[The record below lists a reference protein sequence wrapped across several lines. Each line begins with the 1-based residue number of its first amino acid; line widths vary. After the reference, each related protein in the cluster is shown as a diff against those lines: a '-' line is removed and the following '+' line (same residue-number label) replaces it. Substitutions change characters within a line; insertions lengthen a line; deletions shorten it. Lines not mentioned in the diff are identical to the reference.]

1 MKYSIFYK
9 NLKLF
14 NYSSFSCD
22 IIIEWVIK
30 IGGSLFPQKAI
41 DLADALKGQKC
52 LFVIGGGEFANLIR
66 KYDSEIGFSEDIT
79 HETAIDSMDILAKL
93 LNDKL
98 AFTEISYTI
107 EDAKRIS
114 DSNKIPIMICSQIL
128 KDQDPFKHSWDVTSD
143 SIAAYIASLL
153 DAKLL
158 IATNV
163 NGIYTK
169 DPSLSGAELI
179 NEIGVNKLLTFD
191 ESSIDLMLPT
201 LLMKYGLNCYVVNGE
216 YPERVLS
223 IINEDDVNLDKSF
236 EYTFI
241 HNE

>member
-1 MKYSIFYK
+1 MEGE
-9 NLKLF
+9 N
-14 NYSSFSCD
+14 
-22 IIIEWVIK
+22 
-30 IGGSLFPQKAI
+30 
-41 DLADALKGQKC
+41 C

-66 KYDSEIGFSEDIT
+66 KYDVEIGFSEDAT
-79 HETAIDSMDILAKL
+79 HETAIDSMDIMAKL

-98 AFTEISYTI
+98 AFTEISYAI
-107 EDAKRIS
+107 EEAKSIS
-114 DSNKIPIMICSQIL
+114 DSNKIPIMICSDIL
-128 KDQDPFKHSWDVTSD
+128 KENEPFAHSWDVTSD

-179 NEIGVNKLLTFD
+179 NEIDVNKLLTFD

-201 LLMKYGLNCYVVNGE
+201 LLIEYGLDCYVVNGE

-223 IINEDDVNLDKSF
+223 IMNNENNEDSF

>member
-1 MKYSIFYK
+1 MEGK
-9 NLKLF
+9 N
-14 NYSSFSCD
+14 
-22 IIIEWVIK
+22 
-30 IGGSLFPQKAI
+30 
-41 DLADALKGQKC
+41 C

-66 KYDSEIGFSEDIT
+66 KYDGEIGFSEDVT

-107 EDAKRIS
+107 DEAKSIA
-114 DSNKIPIMICSQIL
+114 DSNKIPIMICSEIL
-128 KDQDPFKHSWDVTSD
+128 KENEPFKHSWDVTSD

-179 NEIGVNKLLTFD
+179 SEIDVNELLTFD
-191 ESSIDLMLPT
+191 ESSIDLMLPA
-201 LLMKYGLNCYVVNGE
+201 LLIEYGLDCYVVNGE
-216 YPERVLS
+216 YPQRVLS
-223 IINEDDVNLDKSF
+223 IMNNEDCSF
-236 EYTFI
+236 EI
-241 HNE
+241 GRAHV

>member
-1 MKYSIFYK
+1 MA
-9 NLKLF
+9 N
-14 NYSSFSCD
+14 
-22 IIIEWVIK
+22 
-30 IGGSLFPQKAI
+30 
-41 DLADALKGQKC
+41 ALDGQNC

-66 KYDSEIGFSEDIT
+66 KYDGEIGFSEDVT

-107 EDAKRIS
+107 DEAKSIA
-114 DSNKIPIMICSQIL
+114 DSNKIPIMICSEIL
-128 KDQDPFKHSWDVTSD
+128 KENEPFKHSWDVTSD

-153 DAKLL
+153 NAKLL

-179 NEIGVNKLLTFD
+179 REIDVNKLLTFD

-201 LLMKYGLNCYVVNGE
+201 LLIEYGLDCYVVNGE
-216 YPERVLS
+216 YPDRVLS
-223 IINEDDVNLDKSF
+223 IMNNEDCSF

-241 HNE
+241 HND

>member
-1 MKYSIFYK
+1 M
-9 NLKLF
+9 
-14 NYSSFSCD
+14 
-22 IIIEWVIK
+22 
-30 IGGSLFPQKAI
+30 
-41 DLADALKGQKC
+41 
-52 LFVIGGGEFANLIR
+52 FVIGGGEFANLIR
-66 KYDSEIGFSEDIT
+66 KYDGEIGFSQDIT

-107 EDAKRIS
+107 EEAIS
-114 DSNKIPIMICSQIL
+114 ISNLNKIPIMICSDIL
-128 KDQDPFKHSWDVTSD
+128 KENEPFEHSWNVTSD
-143 SIAAYIASLL
+143 SIASYIASLFN
-153 DAKLL
+153 AKLL

-179 NEIGVNKLLTFD
+179 NEIDVNKLLTFD

-201 LLMKYGLNCYVVNGE
+201 LLIEYGLDCYVVNGE
-216 YPERVLS
+216 FPERVLS
-223 IINEDDVNLDKSF
+223 IMGNEMNDGDCSF

>member
-1 MKYSIFYK
+1 MA
-9 NLKLF
+9 N
-14 NYSSFSCD
+14 
-22 IIIEWVIK
+22 
-30 IGGSLFPQKAI
+30 
-41 DLADALKGQKC
+41 ALEGKSC

-66 KYDSEIGFSEDIT
+66 KYDGEIGFSEDVT

-107 EDAKRIS
+107 DEAKSIA
-114 DSNKIPIMICSQIL
+114 DSNKIPIMICSEIL
-128 KDQDPFKHSWDVTSD
+128 KENEPFKHSWDVTSD

-179 NEIGVNKLLTFD
+179 REIDVNKLLTFD

-201 LLMKYGLNCYVVNGE
+201 LLIEYGLDCYVVNGE
-216 YPERVLS
+216 YPDRVLS
-223 IINEDDVNLDKSF
+223 IMNNEDCSF

-241 HNE
+241 HND

>member
-1 MKYSIFYK
+1 MA
-9 NLKLF
+9 N
-14 NYSSFSCD
+14 
-22 IIIEWVIK
+22 
-30 IGGSLFPQKAI
+30 
-41 DLADALKGQKC
+41 ALEGQNC

-66 KYDSEIGFSEDIT
+66 KYDVEIGFSQDVT

-107 EDAKRIS
+107 EEANRIS
-114 DSNKIPIMICSQIL
+114 DSNKIPIMICSEIL
-128 KDQDPFKHSWDVTSD
+128 KENEPFKHSWDVTSD

-153 DAKLL
+153 NAKIL

-163 NGIYTK
+163 NGIYPK

-179 NEIGVNKLLTFD
+179 SEIDVNELLTFD

-201 LLMKYGLNCYVVNGE
+201 LLIEYGLDSYVVNGK

-223 IINEDDVNLDKSF
+223 IMNDDDCSF

-241 HNE
+241 HNEK

>member
-1 MKYSIFYK
+1 M
-9 NLKLF
+9 
-14 NYSSFSCD
+14 
-22 IIIEWVIK
+22 IEWVIK
-30 IGGSLFPQKAI
+30 IGGSLFPRKAI
-41 DLADALKGQKC
+41 ELANALEGQNC

-66 KYDSEIGFSEDIT
+66 KYDVEIGFSQDVT

-107 EDAKRIS
+107 EEANRIS
-114 DSNKIPIMICSQIL
+114 DSNKIPIMICSEIL
-128 KDQDPFKHSWDVTSD
+128 KENEPFKHSWDVTSD

-153 DAKLL
+153 NAKIL

-179 NEIGVNKLLTFD
+179 SEIDVNELLTFD
-191 ESSIDLMLPT
+191 ESSVDLMLPA
-201 LLMKYGLNCYVVNGE
+201 LLIEHGLDCYVVNGE
-216 YPERVLS
+216 YPERALS
-223 IINEDDVNLDKSF
+223 IMNNEDCSF

-241 HNE
+241 HNEK

>member
-1 MKYSIFYK
+1 M
-9 NLKLF
+9 
-14 NYSSFSCD
+14 
-22 IIIEWVIK
+22 
-30 IGGSLFPQKAI
+30 
-41 DLADALKGQKC
+41 
-52 LFVIGGGEFANLIR
+52 FVIGGGEFANLIR
-66 KYDSEIGFSEDIT
+66 KYDGEIEFSEDVT

-107 EDAKRIS
+107 EEAKSIS
-114 DSNKIPIMICSQIL
+114 DSNKIPIMICSDIL
-128 KDQDPFKHSWDVTSD
+128 HENEPFAHSWDVTSD

-179 NEIGVNKLLTFD
+179 KEIDVNKLLTFD

-201 LLMKYGLNCYVVNGE
+201 LLIEYGLDCYVVNGE
-216 YPERVLS
+216 YPERIMS
-223 IINEDDVNLDKSF
+223 IMNNENKDSF

>member
-1 MKYSIFYK
+1 MEGE
-9 NLKLF
+9 N
-14 NYSSFSCD
+14 
-22 IIIEWVIK
+22 
-30 IGGSLFPQKAI
+30 
-41 DLADALKGQKC
+41 C

-66 KYDSEIGFSEDIT
+66 KYDNEIEFSEDVT
-79 HETAIDSMDILAKL
+79 HETAIDAMDILAKL

-98 AFTEISYTI
+98 AFTDICYTI
-107 EDAKRIS
+107 EEAIGIS
-114 DSNKIPIMICSQIL
+114 DLNKIPIMICSDIL
-128 KDQDPFKHSWDVTSD
+128 KENEPFAHSWDVTSD
-143 SIAAYIASLL
+143 SIATYIASLL
-153 DAKLL
+153 NAKLL

-179 NEIGVNKLLTFD
+179 NEIDVNKLLTFD

-201 LLMKYGLNCYVVNGE
+201 LLIEYGLDCYVINGE

-223 IINEDDVNLDKSF
+223 IMNNENKDSF

>member
-1 MKYSIFYK
+1 MEGE
-9 NLKLF
+9 N
-14 NYSSFSCD
+14 
-22 IIIEWVIK
+22 
-30 IGGSLFPQKAI
+30 
-41 DLADALKGQKC
+41 C

-66 KYDSEIGFSEDIT
+66 KYDNEMEFSEDVT
-79 HETAIDSMDILAKL
+79 HETAIDAMDILAKL

-107 EDAKRIS
+107 EEAIRIS
-114 DSNKIPIMICSQIL
+114 DLNKIPIMICSDIL
-128 KDQDPFKHSWDVTSD
+128 KENEPFAHSWDVTSD

-179 NEIGVNKLLTFD
+179 NEIDVNELLTFD

-201 LLMKYGLNCYVVNGE
+201 LLIEYGLDCYVVNGE
-216 YPERVLS
+216 HPERVLS
-223 IINEDDVNLDKSF
+223 IIQNNGVIAENSF

>member
-1 MKYSIFYK
+1 MEGE
-9 NLKLF
+9 N
-14 NYSSFSCD
+14 
-22 IIIEWVIK
+22 
-30 IGGSLFPQKAI
+30 
-41 DLADALKGQKC
+41 C

-66 KYDSEIGFSEDIT
+66 KYDKEIEFSQDVT
-79 HETAIDSMDILAKL
+79 HETAIDAMDILAKL

-98 AFTEISYTI
+98 ALS
-107 EDAKRIS
+107 IS
-114 DSNKIPIMICSQIL
+114 DLNKIPIMICSDIL
-128 KDQDPFKHSWDVTSD
+128 KENDPFAHSWDVTSD

-179 NEIGVNKLLTFD
+179 NEIDVNKLLTFD

-201 LLMKYGLNCYVVNGE
+201 LLIEYGLDCYVVNGE

-223 IINEDDVNLDKSF
+223 IMNNENNEDSF

>member
-1 MKYSIFYK
+1 MEGE
-9 NLKLF
+9 N
-14 NYSSFSCD
+14 
-22 IIIEWVIK
+22 
-30 IGGSLFPQKAI
+30 
-41 DLADALKGQKC
+41 C
-52 LFVIGGGEFANLIR
+52 LFVVGGGEFANLIR
-66 KYDSEIGFSEDIT
+66 KYDSQIGFSEDVT

-98 AFTEISYTI
+98 AFTQISYTI
-107 EDAKRIS
+107 EEAKRIS

-128 KDQDPFKHSWDVTSD
+128 QENEPFEHSWDVTSD

-153 DAKLL
+153 EAKLL

-179 NEIGVNKLLTFD
+179 NEIDVNELLSFD
-191 ESSIDLMLPT
+191 ESSIDLSLPT
-201 LLMKYGLNCYVVNGE
+201 LLIEYGLDCYVVNGE
-216 YPERVLS
+216 YPQRVLS
-223 IINEDDVNLDKSF
+223 IMKDEDCSF

-241 HNE
+241 RNE

>member
-1 MKYSIFYK
+1 MA
-9 NLKLF
+9 N
-14 NYSSFSCD
+14 
-22 IIIEWVIK
+22 
-30 IGGSLFPQKAI
+30 
-41 DLADALKGQKC
+41 ALEGQNC

-66 KYDSEIGFSEDIT
+66 KYDVEIGFSQDVT

-107 EDAKRIS
+107 EEANRIS
-114 DSNKIPIMICSQIL
+114 DSNKIPIMICSEIL
-128 KDQDPFKHSWDVTSD
+128 KENEPFKHSWDVTSD

-153 DAKLL
+153 NAKIL

-163 NGIYTK
+163 NGIYTI

-179 NEIGVNKLLTFD
+179 SEIDVNELLTFD
-191 ESSIDLMLPT
+191 ESSVDLMLPA
-201 LLMKYGLNCYVVNGE
+201 LLIEHGLDCYVVNGE
-216 YPERVLS
+216 YPERALS
-223 IINEDDVNLDKSF
+223 IMNNEDCSF

>member
-1 MKYSIFYK
+1 MA
-9 NLKLF
+9 N
-14 NYSSFSCD
+14 
-22 IIIEWVIK
+22 
-30 IGGSLFPQKAI
+30 
-41 DLADALKGQKC
+41 ALEGQNC

-66 KYDSEIGFSEDIT
+66 KYDVEIGFSQDVT

-107 EDAKRIS
+107 EEANRIS
-114 DSNKIPIMICSQIL
+114 DSNKIPIMICSEIL
-128 KDQDPFKHSWDVTSD
+128 KENEPFKHSWDVTSD

-153 DAKLL
+153 NAKIL

-179 NEIGVNKLLTFD
+179 SEIDVNELLTFD

-201 LLMKYGLNCYVVNGE
+201 LLIEYGLDSYVVNGK
-216 YPERVLS
+216 YPKRVLS
-223 IINEDDVNLDKSF
+223 IMNDDDCSF

-241 HNE
+241 HNEK

>member
-1 MKYSIFYK
+1 MEGE
-9 NLKLF
+9 N
-14 NYSSFSCD
+14 
-22 IIIEWVIK
+22 
-30 IGGSLFPQKAI
+30 
-41 DLADALKGQKC
+41 C

-66 KYDSEIGFSEDIT
+66 KYDNEMEFSEDVT
-79 HETAIDSMDILAKL
+79 HETAIDAMDILAKL

-98 AFTEISYTI
+98 AFTDICYTI
-107 EDAKRIS
+107 EEAIGIS
-114 DSNKIPIMICSQIL
+114 DLNKIPIMICSDIL
-128 KDQDPFKHSWDVTSD
+128 KENEPFAHSWDVTSD

-179 NEIGVNKLLTFD
+179 NEIDVNKLLTFD

-201 LLMKYGLNCYVVNGE
+201 LLIEYGLDCYVVNGE
-216 YPERVLS
+216 FPERVLS
-223 IINEDDVNLDKSF
+223 IMGNEMNDGDCSF

>member
-1 MKYSIFYK
+1 MEGE
-9 NLKLF
+9 N
-14 NYSSFSCD
+14 
-22 IIIEWVIK
+22 
-30 IGGSLFPQKAI
+30 
-41 DLADALKGQKC
+41 C

-66 KYDSEIGFSEDIT
+66 KYDNEMEFSEDVT
-79 HETAIDSMDILAKL
+79 HETAIDAMDILVKL

-107 EDAKRIS
+107 EEAISIS
-114 DSNKIPIMICSQIL
+114 DLNKIPIMICSDIL
-128 KDQDPFKHSWDVTSD
+128 KENDPFAHSWDVTSD

-179 NEIGVNKLLTFD
+179 NEIDVNKLLTFD

-201 LLMKYGLNCYVVNGE
+201 LLIEYGLDCYVVNGE
-216 YPERVLS
+216 YPERVLA
-223 IINEDDVNLDKSF
+223 IIENGTDIDLENSF

-241 HNE
+241 RNE

>member
-1 MKYSIFYK
+1 MA
-9 NLKLF
+9 N
-14 NYSSFSCD
+14 
-22 IIIEWVIK
+22 
-30 IGGSLFPQKAI
+30 
-41 DLADALKGQKC
+41 ALEGQNC

-66 KYDSEIGFSEDIT
+66 KYDEEIVFSEDVT

-107 EDAKRIS
+107 DEAKSIA
-114 DSNKIPIMICSQIL
+114 DSNKIPVMICSEIL
-128 KDQDPFKHSWDVTSD
+128 KENEPFKHSWDVTSD

-153 DAKLL
+153 NAKLL

-169 DPSLSGAELI
+169 DPSFSGAELI
-179 NEIGVNKLLTFD
+179 SEIDVNELLTFD

-201 LLMKYGLNCYVVNGE
+201 LLIEYGLDCYVVNGE

-223 IINEDDVNLDKSF
+223 IMNNDDCSF

-241 HNE
+241 HNEK

>member
-1 MKYSIFYK
+1 M
-9 NLKLF
+9 
-14 NYSSFSCD
+14 
-22 IIIEWVIK
+22 
-30 IGGSLFPQKAI
+30 
-41 DLADALKGQKC
+41 
-52 LFVIGGGEFANLIR
+52 FVIGGGEFANLIR
-66 KYDSEIGFSEDIT
+66 KYDNEIEFSEDVT
-79 HETAIDSMDILAKL
+79 HETAIDAMDILAKL

-98 AFTEISYTI
+98 AFTDICYTI
-107 EDAKRIS
+107 EEAIGIS
-114 DSNKIPIMICSQIL
+114 DLKKIPIMICSDIL
-128 KDQDPFKHSWDVTSD
+128 KENEPFAHSWDVTSD

-153 DAKLL
+153 NAKLL

-179 NEIGVNKLLTFD
+179 NEIDVNKLLTFD

-201 LLMKYGLNCYVVNGE
+201 LLIEYGLDCYVVNGE
-216 YPERVLS
+216 FPERVLS
-223 IINEDDVNLDKSF
+223 IMGNEMNDGDCSF

>member
-1 MKYSIFYK
+1 MEGE
-9 NLKLF
+9 N
-14 NYSSFSCD
+14 
-22 IIIEWVIK
+22 
-30 IGGSLFPQKAI
+30 
-41 DLADALKGQKC
+41 C

-66 KYDSEIGFSEDIT
+66 KYDEEIEFSEDVT
-79 HETAIDSMDILAKL
+79 HETAIDAMDILAKL

-98 AFTEISYTI
+98 AFTDICYTI
-107 EDAKRIS
+107 EEAIGIS
-114 DSNKIPIMICSQIL
+114 DLKKIPIMVCSDIL
-128 KDQDPFKHSWDVTSD
+128 KENEPFAHSWDVTSD

-153 DAKLL
+153 NAKLL

-179 NEIGVNKLLTFD
+179 NEIDVNKLLTFD

-201 LLMKYGLNCYVVNGE
+201 LLIEYGLDCYVVNGE
-216 YPERVLS
+216 FPERVLS
-223 IINEDDVNLDKSF
+223 IMGNEMNDGDCSF

>member
-1 MKYSIFYK
+1 M
-9 NLKLF
+9 
-14 NYSSFSCD
+14 
-22 IIIEWVIK
+22 
-30 IGGSLFPQKAI
+30 
-41 DLADALKGQKC
+41 
-52 LFVIGGGEFANLIR
+52 
-66 KYDSEIGFSEDIT
+66 
-79 HETAIDSMDILAKL
+79 
-93 LNDKL
+93 
-98 AFTEISYTI
+98 
-107 EDAKRIS
+107 
-114 DSNKIPIMICSQIL
+114 
-128 KDQDPFKHSWDVTSD
+128 
-143 SIAAYIASLL
+143 

-179 NEIGVNKLLTFD
+179 NEIDVNKLLTFD

-201 LLMKYGLNCYVVNGE
+201 LLIEYGLDCYVVNGE

-223 IINEDDVNLDKSF
+223 IMNNENNEDSF

>member
-1 MKYSIFYK
+1 MA
-9 NLKLF
+9 N
-14 NYSSFSCD
+14 
-22 IIIEWVIK
+22 
-30 IGGSLFPQKAI
+30 
-41 DLADALKGQKC
+41 ALEGQNC

-66 KYDSEIGFSEDIT
+66 KYDVEIGFSQDVT

-107 EDAKRIS
+107 EEANRIS
-114 DSNKIPIMICSQIL
+114 DSNKIPIMICSEIL
-128 KDQDPFKHSWDVTSD
+128 KENEPFKHSWDVTSD

-179 NEIGVNKLLTFD
+179 SEIDVNELLTFD
-191 ESSIDLMLPT
+191 ESSVDLMLPA
-201 LLMKYGLNCYVVNGE
+201 LLIEHGLDCYVVNGE
-216 YPERVLS
+216 YPERALS
-223 IINEDDVNLDKSF
+223 IMNNEDCSF

>member
-1 MKYSIFYK
+1 M
-9 NLKLF
+9 
-14 NYSSFSCD
+14 
-22 IIIEWVIK
+22 
-30 IGGSLFPQKAI
+30 
-41 DLADALKGQKC
+41 KGQKC

-66 KYDSEIGFSEDIT
+66 KYDAEIGFSEDIT

-98 AFTEISYTI
+98 AFTEISYTV
-107 EDAKRIS
+107 EDAIGIS
-114 DSNKIPIMICSQIL
+114 NLNKIPIMICSDIL
-128 KDQDPFKHSWDVTSD
+128 NENEPFEHSWNVTSD

-179 NEIGVNKLLTFD
+179 REIDVNKLLTFD

-201 LLMKYGLNCYVVNGE
+201 LLIEYGLDCYVVNGE
-216 YPERVLS
+216 CPDRVLS
-223 IINEDDVNLDKSF
+223 IMNDGDCSF

>member
-1 MKYSIFYK
+1 MEGE
-9 NLKLF
+9 N
-14 NYSSFSCD
+14 
-22 IIIEWVIK
+22 
-30 IGGSLFPQKAI
+30 
-41 DLADALKGQKC
+41 C

-66 KYDSEIGFSEDIT
+66 KYDNEMEFSEDVT
-79 HETAIDSMDILAKL
+79 QETAIDAMDILAKL

-107 EDAKRIS
+107 DEAKGIA
-114 DSNKIPIMICSQIL
+114 DSNKIPIMICSEIL
-128 KDQDPFKHSWDVTSD
+128 KENEPFKHSWDVTSD

-153 DAKLL
+153 NAKIL

-179 NEIGVNKLLTFD
+179 SEIDVNELLTFD
-191 ESSIDLMLPT
+191 ESSVDLMLPA
-201 LLMKYGLNCYVVNGE
+201 LLIEHGLDCYVVNGE
-216 YPERVLS
+216 YPERVLA
-223 IINEDDVNLDKSF
+223 IIQSGGEIAEDSF

>member
-1 MKYSIFYK
+1 M
-9 NLKLF
+9 
-14 NYSSFSCD
+14 
-22 IIIEWVIK
+22 
-30 IGGSLFPQKAI
+30 
-41 DLADALKGQKC
+41 KGQNC

-66 KYDSEIGFSEDIT
+66 KYDDEIEFSEDVT

-98 AFTEISYTI
+98 AFTEISYAI
-107 EDAKRIS
+107 EEAKSIS

-128 KDQDPFKHSWDVTSD
+128 KENEPFKHSWDVTSD

-153 DAKLL
+153 NAKLL

-179 NEIGVNKLLTFD
+179 SEIDVNELLTFD
-191 ESSIDLMLPT
+191 ESSVDLMLPA
-201 LLMKYGLNCYVVNGE
+201 LLIEHGLDCYVVNGE
-216 YPERVLS
+216 YPERALS
-223 IINEDDVNLDKSF
+223 IMNNEDCSF

-241 HNE
+241 HMNK

>member
-1 MKYSIFYK
+1 MA
-9 NLKLF
+9 N
-14 NYSSFSCD
+14 
-22 IIIEWVIK
+22 
-30 IGGSLFPQKAI
+30 
-41 DLADALKGQKC
+41 ALEGQNC

-66 KYDSEIGFSEDIT
+66 KYDVEIGFSQDVT

-107 EDAKRIS
+107 EEANRIS
-114 DSNKIPIMICSQIL
+114 DSNKIPIMICSEIL
-128 KDQDPFKHSWDVTSD
+128 KENEPFKHSWDVTSD

-153 DAKLL
+153 NAKIL

-179 NEIGVNKLLTFD
+179 SEIDVNELLTFD
-191 ESSIDLMLPT
+191 ESSVDLMLPA
-201 LLMKYGLNCYVVNGE
+201 LLIEHGLDCYVVNGE
-216 YPERVLS
+216 YPERALS
-223 IINEDDVNLDKSF
+223 IMNNEDCSF

>member
-1 MKYSIFYK
+1 MA
-9 NLKLF
+9 N
-14 NYSSFSCD
+14 
-22 IIIEWVIK
+22 
-30 IGGSLFPQKAI
+30 
-41 DLADALKGQKC
+41 ALEGQNC

-66 KYDSEIGFSEDIT
+66 KYDVEIGFSQDVT

-107 EDAKRIS
+107 EEAKSIS
-114 DSNKIPIMICSQIL
+114 DSNKIPIMICSGIL
-128 KDQDPFKHSWDVTSD
+128 KENEPFKHSWDVTSD

-153 DAKLL
+153 DAKIL

-179 NEIGVNKLLTFD
+179 SEIDVNELLTFD
-191 ESSIDLMLPT
+191 ESSVDLMLPT
-201 LLMKYGLNCYVVNGE
+201 LLIEYGLDSYVVNGK

-223 IINEDDVNLDKSF
+223 IMNDDDCSF

-241 HNE
+241 HNEK

>member
-1 MKYSIFYK
+1 MA
-9 NLKLF
+9 N
-14 NYSSFSCD
+14 
-22 IIIEWVIK
+22 
-30 IGGSLFPQKAI
+30 
-41 DLADALKGQKC
+41 ALEGQNC

-66 KYDSEIGFSEDIT
+66 KYDTEIGFSEDVT

-107 EDAKRIS
+107 DEAKSIA
-114 DSNKIPIMICSQIL
+114 DSNKIPIMICSEIL
-128 KDQDPFKHSWDVTSD
+128 KENEPFKHSWDVTSD

-179 NEIGVNKLLTFD
+179 REIDVNKLLTFD

-201 LLMKYGLNCYVVNGE
+201 LLIEYGLGCYVVNGE
-216 YPERVLS
+216 YPDRVLS
-223 IINEDDVNLDKSF
+223 IMNNEDCSF

-241 HNE
+241 HND

>member
-1 MKYSIFYK
+1 MA
-9 NLKLF
+9 N
-14 NYSSFSCD
+14 
-22 IIIEWVIK
+22 
-30 IGGSLFPQKAI
+30 
-41 DLADALKGQKC
+41 ALEGQNC

-66 KYDSEIGFSEDIT
+66 KYDVEIGFSQDVT

-107 EDAKRIS
+107 EEANRIS
-114 DSNKIPIMICSQIL
+114 DSNKIPIMICSEIL
-128 KDQDPFKHSWDVTSD
+128 KENEPFKHSWDVTSD

-153 DAKLL
+153 NAKLL

-179 NEIGVNKLLTFD
+179 NEIDVNKLLTFD

-201 LLMKYGLNCYVVNGE
+201 LLIEYGLDSYVVNGK

-223 IINEDDVNLDKSF
+223 IMNDDDCSF

-241 HNE
+241 HNEK

>member
-1 MKYSIFYK
+1 LEGE
-9 NLKLF
+9 N
-14 NYSSFSCD
+14 
-22 IIIEWVIK
+22 
-30 IGGSLFPQKAI
+30 
-41 DLADALKGQKC
+41 C

-66 KYDSEIGFSEDIT
+66 KYDNEIEFSEDVT
-79 HETAIDSMDILAKL
+79 HETAIDAMDILAKL

-98 AFTEISYTI
+98 AFTDICYTI
-107 EDAKRIS
+107 EEAIGIS
-114 DSNKIPIMICSQIL
+114 DLKKIPIMICSDIL
-128 KDQDPFKHSWDVTSD
+128 KENEPFAHSWDVTSD

-153 DAKLL
+153 NAKLL

-179 NEIGVNKLLTFD
+179 NEIDVNKLLTFD

-201 LLMKYGLNCYVVNGE
+201 LLIEYGLDCYVVNGE
-216 YPERVLS
+216 FPERVLS
-223 IINEDDVNLDKSF
+223 IMGNEMNDGDCSF

>member
-1 MKYSIFYK
+1 MA
-9 NLKLF
+9 N
-14 NYSSFSCD
+14 
-22 IIIEWVIK
+22 
-30 IGGSLFPQKAI
+30 
-41 DLADALKGQKC
+41 ALEGQNC

-66 KYDSEIGFSEDIT
+66 KYDVEIGFSQDVT

-107 EDAKRIS
+107 EEAKSIS
-114 DSNKIPIMICSQIL
+114 DSNKIPIMICSEIL
-128 KDQDPFKHSWDVTSD
+128 KENEPFKHSWDVTSD

-153 DAKLL
+153 NAKLL

-179 NEIGVNKLLTFD
+179 SEIDVNELLTFD
-191 ESSIDLMLPT
+191 ESSVDLMLPT
-201 LLMKYGLNCYVVNGE
+201 LLIEYGLDSYVVNGK

-223 IINEDDVNLDKSF
+223 IMNDDDCSF

-241 HNE
+241 HNEK

>member
-1 MKYSIFYK
+1 MEGE
-9 NLKLF
+9 N
-14 NYSSFSCD
+14 
-22 IIIEWVIK
+22 
-30 IGGSLFPQKAI
+30 
-41 DLADALKGQKC
+41 C

-66 KYDSEIGFSEDIT
+66 KYDNEMEFSEDVT
-79 HETAIDSMDILAKL
+79 HETAIDAMDILAKL

-107 EDAKRIS
+107 EEAISIS
-114 DSNKIPIMICSQIL
+114 DLNKIPIMICSDIL
-128 KDQDPFKHSWDVTSD
+128 KENEPFAHSWDVTSD

-179 NEIGVNKLLTFD
+179 SEIDVNELLTFD
-191 ESSIDLMLPT
+191 ESSVDLMLPT
-201 LLMKYGLNCYVVNGE
+201 LLIEYGLDSYVVNGK

-223 IINEDDVNLDKSF
+223 IMNDDDCSF

-241 HNE
+241 HNEK

>member
-1 MKYSIFYK
+1 M
-9 NLKLF
+9 
-14 NYSSFSCD
+14 
-22 IIIEWVIK
+22 
-30 IGGSLFPQKAI
+30 
-41 DLADALKGQKC
+41 
-52 LFVIGGGEFANLIR
+52 FVIGGGEFANLIR
-66 KYDSEIGFSEDIT
+66 KYDGEIGFSQDIT

-107 EDAKRIS
+107 EEAIS
-114 DSNKIPIMICSQIL
+114 ISNLNKIPIMICSDIL
-128 KDQDPFKHSWDVTSD
+128 KENEPFEHSWNVTSD
-143 SIAAYIASLL
+143 SIASYIASLFN
-153 DAKLL
+153 AKLL

-179 NEIGVNKLLTFD
+179 REIDVTKLLTFD

-201 LLMKYGLNCYVVNGE
+201 LLIEYGLDCYVVNGE
-216 YPERVLS
+216 YPQRVLS
-223 IINEDDVNLDKSF
+223 IMENKVVDLGDSF

>member
-1 MKYSIFYK
+1 MA
-9 NLKLF
+9 N
-14 NYSSFSCD
+14 
-22 IIIEWVIK
+22 
-30 IGGSLFPQKAI
+30 
-41 DLADALKGQKC
+41 ALEGQNC

-66 KYDSEIGFSEDIT
+66 KYDVEIGFSQDVT

-107 EDAKRIS
+107 EEANRIS
-114 DSNKIPIMICSQIL
+114 DSNKIPIMICSEIL
-128 KDQDPFKHSWDVTSD
+128 KENEPFKHSWDVTSD

-153 DAKLL
+153 NAKIL

-179 NEIGVNKLLTFD
+179 SEIDVNELLTFD
-191 ESSIDLMLPT
+191 ESSVDLMLPA
-201 LLMKYGLNCYVVNGE
+201 LLIEHGLDCYVVNGE
-216 YPERVLS
+216 YPERALS
-223 IINEDDVNLDKSF
+223 IMNNGDCSF

>member
-1 MKYSIFYK
+1 MA
-9 NLKLF
+9 N
-14 NYSSFSCD
+14 
-22 IIIEWVIK
+22 
-30 IGGSLFPQKAI
+30 
-41 DLADALKGQKC
+41 ALEGQNC

-66 KYDSEIGFSEDIT
+66 KYDVEIGFSQDVT

-107 EDAKRIS
+107 EEANRIS
-114 DSNKIPIMICSQIL
+114 DSNKIPIMICSEIL
-128 KDQDPFKHSWDVTSD
+128 KENEPFKHSWDVTSD

-179 NEIGVNKLLTFD
+179 SEIDVNELLTFD
-191 ESSIDLMLPT
+191 ESSVDLMLPT
-201 LLMKYGLNCYVVNGE
+201 LLIEYGLDSYVVNGK

-223 IINEDDVNLDKSF
+223 IMNDDDCSF

-241 HNE
+241 HNK

>member
-1 MKYSIFYK
+1 MEGE
-9 NLKLF
+9 N
-14 NYSSFSCD
+14 
-22 IIIEWVIK
+22 
-30 IGGSLFPQKAI
+30 
-41 DLADALKGQKC
+41 C

-66 KYDSEIGFSEDIT
+66 KYDKEIEFSQDVT
-79 HETAIDSMDILAKL
+79 HETAIDAMDILAKL

-107 EDAKRIS
+107 EEAKSIS
-114 DSNKIPIMICSQIL
+114 DLNKIPIMICSDIL
-128 KDQDPFKHSWDVTSD
+128 KENDPFAHSWDVTSD

-163 NGIYTK
+163 NG
-169 DPSLSGAELI
+169 
-179 NEIGVNKLLTFD
+179 FD

-201 LLMKYGLNCYVVNGE
+201 LLIEYGLDCYVVNGE

-223 IINEDDVNLDKSF
+223 IMNNENNEDSF